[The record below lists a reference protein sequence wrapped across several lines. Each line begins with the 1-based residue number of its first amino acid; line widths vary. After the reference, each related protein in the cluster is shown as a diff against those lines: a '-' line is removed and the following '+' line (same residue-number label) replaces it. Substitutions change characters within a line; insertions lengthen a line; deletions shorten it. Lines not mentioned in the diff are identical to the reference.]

1 MEYFRWMFSDFC
13 HLDRFPADLNDFPGG
28 VGMCFRQVKGG
39 ILQNISGLNGIGY
52 DVQGEG
58 FFRK

>member
-1 MEYFRWMFSDFC
+1 MFSDFC

>member
-28 VGMCFRQVKGG
+28 GG
-39 ILQNISGLNGIGY
+39 G
-52 DVQGEG
+52 DVFSASEG
-58 FFRK
+58 GNTAKYKRA

>member
-1 MEYFRWMFSDFC
+1 
-13 HLDRFPADLNDFPGG
+13 
-28 VGMCFRQVKGG
+28 MCFRQVKGG